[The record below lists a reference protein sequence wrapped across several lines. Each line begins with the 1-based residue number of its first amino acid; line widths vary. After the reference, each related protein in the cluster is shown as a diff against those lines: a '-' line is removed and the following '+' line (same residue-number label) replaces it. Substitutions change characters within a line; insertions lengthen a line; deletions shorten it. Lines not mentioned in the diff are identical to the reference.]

1 MTALLM
7 FGKEETIQSAIPHY
21 KIDALLRQID
31 LDRYDDRENIRC
43 NLIDAYDKLMN
54 FVAKHLPDKF
64 YMEGDQRISLREKI
78 FRELNTG
85 QTSVYQLI
93 KKQEGIN
100 ASLLSKEL
108 KIPFSTVDKHIRV
121 LIKKHFIERQ
131 GSKKTGGYYIVKT
144 LTIV

>member
-1 MTALLM
+1 MNA
-7 FGKEETIQSAIPHY
+7 
-21 KIDALLRQID
+21 
-31 LDRYDDRENIRC
+31 NIRQLLEQGEGISVEFKKATNQLMYR
-43 NLIDAYDKLMN
+43 NLK
-54 FVAKHLPDKF
+54 
-64 YMEGDQRISLREKI
+64 EGELKGELNG
-78 FRELNTG
+78 ELNTG

-144 LTIV
+144 LTII